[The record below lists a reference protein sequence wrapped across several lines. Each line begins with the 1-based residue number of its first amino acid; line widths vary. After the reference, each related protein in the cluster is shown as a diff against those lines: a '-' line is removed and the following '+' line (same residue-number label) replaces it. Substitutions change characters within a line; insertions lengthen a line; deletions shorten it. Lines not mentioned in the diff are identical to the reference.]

1 MTSKHFLTMATL
13 AIIGMLAFS
22 SCEDD
27 KAEYHAPVYKDI
39 TFSPNPCYPGDTI
52 TAPVSYSSKG
62 ENWYYFK
69 QTFTLD
75 GAKVSEKVKNNTT
88 PILPDLPTGKFK
100 APAAG
105 VHTVEFTCQPSS
117 TVGNTLYPAAVT
129 ITAQLVVSASP
140 PSPSDEDNEED

>member
-1 MTSKHFLTMATL
+1 MTPKHFLTMATL
-13 AIIGMLAFS
+13 AIIGMLTFS

-52 TAPVSYSSKG
+52 IATVSYSSKG
-62 ENWYYFK
+62 ANWYYFK

-75 GAKVSEKVKNNTT
+75 GEKVSEKVKTNTT
-88 PILPDLPTGKFK
+88 PILSDPPTCKIK

-105 VHTVEFTCQPSS
+105 VHTVVFTGAPSS
-117 TVGNTLYPAAVT
+117 TVGNTLYPTPVS
-129 ITAQLVVSASP
+129 ITAQLVVSASTTP
-140 PSPSDEDNEED
+140 PSDDEAEEE

>member
-1 MTSKHFLTMATL
+1 MTPKHFLTMATL

-52 TAPVSYSSKG
+52 TATVSYSSKG

-75 GAKVSEKVKNNTT
+75 GAKVAEKTKTNTT
-88 PILPDLPTGKFK
+88 PILPDPPTCKFK
-100 APAAG
+100 APATG
-105 VHTVEFTCQPSS
+105 VHTVEFTCSPSS
-117 TVGNTLYPAAVT
+117 TVGNPPYRTPVS
-129 ITAQLVVSASP
+129 ITAQLVVSAST
-140 PSPSDEDNEED
+140 PSDEDNEED